1 MESSSIQLV
10 NGNIKKIKSKVI
22 LKKILSHL
30 YINRKLDLIIYN
42 KQFQNKLEFNIED
55 YKNISKKYKIVR
67 NGIIKEYFLNTDFLI
82 FEGDCIGGKKSGKG
96 KEYYLNGNV
105 KFEGDFLNGKKVSG
119 IGYDIKGNLAFK
131 LNKNSAY
138 DYFNNGILKFSGE
151 YYNGKDGNGI
161 VL

>member
-55 YKNISKKYKIVR
+55 FKNISKKYKIVR
-67 NGIIKEYFLNTDFLI
+67 NGIIKEYFLNM
-82 FEGDCIGGKKSGKG
+82 
-96 KEYYLNGNV
+96 
-105 KFEGDFLNGKKVSG
+105 
-119 IGYDIKGNLAFK
+119 
-131 LNKNSAY
+131 
-138 DYFNNGILKFSGE
+138 ILRA
-151 YYNGKDGNGI
+151 I
-161 VL
+161 